1 MSRKLLVVVDMQK
14 DFIDG
19 ALGSKEAILIVD
31 NCEAKIRSAMQNGD
45 MVIFTRDTHG
55 VDYMQT
61 EEGANLPV
69 PHCIKDSE
77 GWMICSKLRE
87 LSDISRIFDKV
98 TFGSVLLGEEAKK
111 LCEEENLSSIEL
123 IGLCTDICVI
133 SNALLLKAFC
143 PDVPVYVDASCCAGV
158 SPQSHD
164 TALAAMETCHIHVTG
179 KGNEP
184 WRQA

>member
-1 MSRKLLVVVDMQK
+1 MSQKLLVVVDMQK

-19 ALGSKEAILIVD
+19 ALGSKEAVRIVD
-31 NCEAKIRSAMQNGD
+31 NCAEKIRNTKQNGD
-45 MVIFTRDTHG
+45 VVIFTRDTHSD
-55 VDYMQT
+55 DYMQT

-69 PHCIKDSE
+69 PHCISGSE
-77 GWMICSKLRE
+77 GWMICSE
-87 LSDISRIFDKV
+87 LKGLSEGCTVFDKV
-98 TFGSVLLGEEAKK
+98 TFGSVSLGEEAKK
-111 LCEEENLSSIEL
+111 LLEEGKFESIEL

-143 PDVPVYVDASCCAGV
+143 PNVPVYVDASCCAGV
-158 SPQSHD
+158 SPESHD
-164 TALAAMETCHIHVTG
+164 TALAAMETCQIHVTG